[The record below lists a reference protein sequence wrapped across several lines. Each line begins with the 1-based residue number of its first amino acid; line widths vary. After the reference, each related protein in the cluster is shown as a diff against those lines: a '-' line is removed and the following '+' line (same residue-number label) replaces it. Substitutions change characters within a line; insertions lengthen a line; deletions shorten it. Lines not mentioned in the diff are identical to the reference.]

1 MVKYSAY
8 YCLILFNPISE
19 CYVMIHLSK
28 YLPSLGLLNRF
39 SFFASTLLMVC
50 AAYAQSDKPLVLVV
64 PFPPGGSTD
73 ITARTIQTK
82 LSERI
87 GRPVV
92 IENRAGAASQIA
104 TQHVARSPADGN
116 TLLVSFDNHAINP
129 IVKPKLPY
137 DTFKD
142 FVGVS
147 LLVRFPL
154 VIAANPS
161 VPANNLAGF
170 IEAAR
175 KKPGAYSYAST
186 GVGSL
191 NQLAM
196 EDIKRKFGIFVLH
209 VPYGG
214 GGPAIQAVV
223 SNTAS
228 LTLLSYAALKG
239 QIQAD
244 KLKPLAVTGARRLPE
259 LPQTP
264 TVAESGYPNFEA
276 YSWIGIFAPAD
287 TPPAT
292 LKKLTA
298 EFQAVLNDPEIKAKL
313 TQGGFDVLA
322 SDGPSLDRYTK
333 AEFERW
339 SQFVKVTQLKLDD

>member
-1 MVKYSAY
+1 
-8 YCLILFNPISE
+8 
-19 CYVMIHLSK
+19 MIHLSK

-39 SFFASTLLMVC
+39 SIFASTLLMVC

-154 VIAANPS
+154 VIKN
-161 VPANNLAGF
+161 
-170 IEAAR
+170 
-175 KKPGAYSYAST
+175 
-186 GVGSL
+186 
-191 NQLAM
+191 
-196 EDIKRKFGIFVLH
+196 
-209 VPYGG
+209 
-214 GGPAIQAVV
+214 
-223 SNTAS
+223 
-228 LTLLSYAALKG
+228 
-239 QIQAD
+239 
-244 KLKPLAVTGARRLPE
+244 E
-259 LPQTP
+259 LGN
-264 TVAESGYPNFEA
+264 SM
-276 YSWIGIFAPAD
+276 
-287 TPPAT
+287 
-292 LKKLTA
+292 
-298 EFQAVLNDPEIKAKL
+298 
-313 TQGGFDVLA
+313 
-322 SDGPSLDRYTK
+322 RYI
-333 AEFERW
+333 
-339 SQFVKVTQLKLDD
+339 

>member
-1 MVKYSAY
+1 MKITS
-8 YCLILFNPISE
+8 N
-19 CYVMIHLSK
+19 
-28 YLPSLGLLNRF
+28 
-39 SFFASTLLMVC
+39 SFFQFVILALATITLSGPALS
-50 AAYAQSDKPLVLVV
+50 QSDKPLTLVV

-82 LSERI
+82 LAERI

-92 IENRAGAASQIA
+92 IENRPGAASQIA
-104 TQHVARSPADGN
+104 TQHVARSAPDGN
-116 TLLVSFDNHAINP
+116 TLLISFDNHSINP

-161 VPANNLAGF
+161 VPGNNLAEFIAAAKKRPGF
-170 IEAAR
+170 
-175 KKPGAYSYAST
+175 YSYAST

-196 EDIKRKFGIFVLH
+196 EDIKRKAGIFVLH

-214 GGPAIQAVV
+214 GGPAIAAVV
-223 SNTAS
+223 GNTAS
-228 LTLLSYAALKG
+228 MTLLSYAALKG

-244 KLKPLAVTGARRLPE
+244 NLKPLAVTGAQRLPE
-259 LPQTP
+259 LPKTP
-264 TVAESGYPNFEA
+264 TVAESGYPGFEA
-276 YSWIGIFAPAD
+276 YSWIGAFAPAE
-287 TPPAT
+287 TPAAIV
-292 LKKLTA
+292 KKLTA
-298 EFQAVLNDPEIKAKL
+298 DFQAVLNDPEIKTKL
-313 TQGGFDVLA
+313 SQGGFDVQA
-322 SDGPSLDRYTK
+322 SDGPTLDKYAKR
-333 AEFERW
+333 EFERW
-339 SQFVKVTQLKLDD
+339 QQFVKTTQLNLED

>member
-1 MVKYSAY
+1 MKITSNPFFQF
-8 YCLILFNPISE
+8 LILALVTITVSE
-19 CYVMIHLSK
+19 PALS
-28 YLPSLGLLNRF
+28 
-39 SFFASTLLMVC
+39 
-50 AAYAQSDKPLVLVV
+50 QSDKPLTLVV

-82 LSERI
+82 LAERI

-92 IENRAGAASQIA
+92 IENRPGAASQIA
-104 TQHVARSPADGN
+104 TQHVARSAPDGN
-116 TLLVSFDNHAINP
+116 TLLISFDNHSINP

-161 VPANNLAGF
+161 VPGNNLAEFIAAAKKRPGF
-170 IEAAR
+170 
-175 KKPGAYSYAST
+175 YSYAST

-196 EDIKRKFGIFVLH
+196 EDIKRKAGIFVLH

-214 GGPAIQAVV
+214 GGPAIAAVV
-223 SNTAS
+223 GNTAS
-228 LTLLSYAALKG
+228 MTLLSYAALKG

-244 KLKPLAVTGARRLPE
+244 KLKPLAVTGAQRLPE
-259 LPQTP
+259 LPKTP
-264 TVAESGYPNFEA
+264 TVAESGYPGFEA
-276 YSWIGIFAPAD
+276 YSWIGAFAPAE
-287 TPPAT
+287 TPAAIV
-292 LKKLTA
+292 KKLTA
-298 EFQAVLNDPEIKAKL
+298 DFQAVLNDPEIKTKL
-313 TQGGFDVLA
+313 SQGGFDVQA
-322 SDGPSLDRYTK
+322 SDGPTLDKYAKR
-333 AEFERW
+333 EFERW
-339 SQFVKVTQLKLDD
+339 QQFVKTTQLNLED

>member
-1 MVKYSAY
+1 MKITSSPFFRF
-8 YCLILFNPISE
+8 LILALATIS
-19 CYVMIHLSK
+19 ISGPALS
-28 YLPSLGLLNRF
+28 
-39 SFFASTLLMVC
+39 
-50 AAYAQSDKPLVLVV
+50 QSDKPLTLVV

-82 LSERI
+82 LAERI

-92 IENRAGAASQIA
+92 IENRPGAASQIA
-104 TQHVARSPADGN
+104 TQHVARSAPDGN
-116 TLLVSFDNHAINP
+116 TLLISFDNHSINP

-161 VPANNLAGF
+161 VPGNNLAEFIAAAKKRPGF
-170 IEAAR
+170 
-175 KKPGAYSYAST
+175 YSYAST

-196 EDIKRKFGIFVLH
+196 EDIKRKAGIFVLH

-214 GGPAIQAVV
+214 GGPAIAAVV
-223 SNTAS
+223 GNTAS
-228 LTLLSYAALKG
+228 MTLLSYAALKG

-244 KLKPLAVTGARRLPE
+244 KLKPLAVTGAQRLPE
-259 LPQTP
+259 LPKTP
-264 TVAESGYPNFEA
+264 TVAESGYPGFEA
-276 YSWIGIFAPAD
+276 YSWIGAFAPAE
-287 TPPAT
+287 TPAAIV
-292 LKKLTA
+292 KKLTA
-298 EFQAVLNDPEIKAKL
+298 DFQAVLSDPEIKTKL
-313 TQGGFDVLA
+313 SQGGFDVQA
-322 SDGPSLDRYTK
+322 SDGPTLDKYAKR
-333 AEFERW
+333 EFERW
-339 SQFVKVTQLKLDD
+339 QQFVKTTQLNLED